1 MNSHVYGKEFG
12 ARTLM
17 TQLYK
22 YQTIPSYEGR
32 FLDASKNWLTTV
44 PRNLCRCTKLV
55 QVLLNQNRITQ
66 VGQYCAQT
74 DVHTSQVGGN
84 SEVKICDCLC

>member
-66 VGQYCAQT
+66 VGHV
-74 DVHTSQVGGN
+74 VHKHVCKHHTGWKAI
-84 SEVKICDCLC
+84 EM